1 MTVSIKYEVLCLYL
15 LLYISKDI
23 LETEKKILR
32 TVVVFEWGGCM
43 GVGALG
49 WRVIEREMEQ
59 GENFH
64 TNLFK

>member
-1 MTVSIKYEVLCLYL
+1 MYL
-15 LLYISKDI
+15 LLYMSKDI
-23 LETEKKILR
+23 LEREKKILR

>member
-1 MTVSIKYEVLCLYL
+1 MTVSIIYEVLCLYL

>member
-1 MTVSIKYEVLCLYL
+1 MYL

-23 LETEKKILR
+23 LETEKKILG